1 MEKKEKNEEIQ
12 SRREFFKN
20 AVKKALPFIGAV
32 ALTSNP
38 LLAKDVEDNEPS
50 GCDFGCT
57 GGCSGSCGRACSSG
71 CSGSCAGSCSGECKG
86 YCQGSCKG
94 SCSGSCRG
102 YSD

>member
-32 ALTSNP
+32 ALSSNS

-57 GGCSGSCGRACSSG
+57 GGCSGSCGRACSYG
-71 CSGSCAGSCSGECKG
+71 CSGSCAGGCSGECKG
-86 YCQGSCKG
+86 SCLGSCKG

-102 YSD
+102 YSY